1 MHRSI
6 KQHMVRNAKFTCFSK
21 KKKEKTKK
29 NHTQQQQQTPKNPK
43 TKQNTKKTLGL
54 TTKEIVLEFEQGVP
68 PPQTRQHTLTFF
80 CSLGS
85 FIGEKKSIKKI
96 QQNCFTM
103 IKMN

>member
-21 KKKEKTKK
+21 KRKKT
-29 NHTQQQQQTPKNPK
+29 HTQNNNKPKKPKNK
-43 TKQNTKKTLGL
+43 NKKQKPLGL

-80 CSLGS
+80 HSVVLL
-85 FIGEKKSIKKI
+85 EKRN
-96 QQNCFTM
+96 Q
-103 IKMN
+103 

>member
-21 KKKEKTKK
+21 KRKK
-29 NHTQQQQQTPKNPK
+29 NTHKTTTNPKNPK
-43 TKQNTKKTLGL
+43 TKQNTNKTLGL

-80 CSLGS
+80 HSVVLL
-85 FIGEKKSIKKI
+85 EKRN
-96 QQNCFTM
+96 Q
-103 IKMN
+103 

>member
-21 KKKEKTKK
+21 KKKKKKT
-29 NHTQQQQQTPKNPK
+29 HTTTTTNPKNPK
-43 TKQNTKKTLGL
+43 TKQNTNKTLGL

-68 PPQTRQHTLTFF
+68 PPQTYSYF